1 MVCECGTVITQD
13 NGLLHCLTLDKL
25 RVANLFHKVWDFRCK
40 RRAALFERVNGCV
53 VGLLSELLDLELFLL
68 AQCLLNSA
76 LIELRVVRDN
86 CLLVSVLVVV
96 VVFKL
101 GEPVELRQ
109 VLVELLL
116 KQCCPLFGFLSPDLC
131 LFDLSGF
138 LLIRSWKELRFF
150 CFSSSV
156 SGGSSPDGSAAT
168 ASEVSPV
175 GS

>member
-116 KQCCPLFGFLSPDLC
+116 KQCCPLFGFLGPDLC

-138 LLIRSWKELRFF
+138 LVDPFLEGVALFLLLFFRF
-150 CFSSSV
+150 
-156 SGGSSPDGSAAT
+156 GGIFPRMALLLLHQRFR
-168 ASEVSPV
+168 P
-175 GS
+175 